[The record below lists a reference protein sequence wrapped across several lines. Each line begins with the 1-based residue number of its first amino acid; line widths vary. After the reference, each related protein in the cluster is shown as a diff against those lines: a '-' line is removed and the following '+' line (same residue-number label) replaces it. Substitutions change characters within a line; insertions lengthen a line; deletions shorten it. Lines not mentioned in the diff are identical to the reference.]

1 MASLT
6 SLCKTNSMLL
16 KVESYHDHTASLV
29 TTLHPCLATSSAK
42 DGILVSGGRKA
53 GDLTFLQDKTVSRQ
67 HFVLRCL
74 GTAKGMAKPRTQEEK
89 DACKQS
95 ELKMCIVYENSGKA
109 GSFVCSASP
118 ENIADRQPE
127 ENDDDS
133 ETDDEGVS
141 QQPSAANNNNIKA
154 NTVTISNT
162 EGAADYPA
170 ISATARQHFGTIPV
184 TLKRLDVGDKT
195 VLPLEAS
202 ADPILIQLGRF
213 ESTIKISWIP
223 LRVMFSNMKQNDFET
238 TIQPKLAT
246 IGGIRVEDTGNPTHL
261 VTEELNAGGKQI
273 IAWAQELPMVQS
285 TWLDKLLERNS
296 PSDPLPNPN
305 DYPIQSNS
313 DNSIKFWSKKPN
325 RELLKDFTLLS
336 VESGSFEI
344 MAVAAGANLVELH
357 KMASED
363 KQLKLAQQT
372 QKDDTT
378 IVFIAKTRKRITKK
392 LAALGIP
399 QVDLKRLAKSVTSRT
414 DLPQDTDGNALSR
427 QATKQSAGI
436 ESTATPSGRS
446 TRRSRRTA
454 TQETPK
460 PIEMEQEED
469 DHEEETPPTTTPYE
483 TQCLLEPQ
491 MMEVEEENSSNEKNT
506 ESEGDKL
513 EPIPEQATEPSMLTE
528 PSELMQQAEQE
539 SPPKPAKK
547 TKKTKALGIVG
558 DNHTLKKANSDGWF
572 TAAPQDDSLRQE
584 WRKAYE
590 KRHWDDDYLDFDVTV
605 ETESMKVV
613 IPQTTNES
621 NWRIPPGRK
630 RKGVKDFRKFRK
642 NRIIKSD
649 PQISIRFKTVGI
661 QLQDDNQSKTLDEQE
676 RGLAEEQR
684 IADELFRN
692 DGAGGGRK
700 RRRRVV

>member
-1 MASLT
+1 
-6 SLCKTNSMLL
+6 MLL
-16 KVESYHDHTASLV
+16 KVESYHDHTACLV
-29 TTLHPCLATSSAK
+29 ATLHPCLATSSTK

-74 GTAKGMAKPRTQEEK
+74 GTAKGMIKPRTQEEK

-118 ENIADRQPE
+118 ENIVDRQPE

-141 QQPSAANNNNIKA
+141 QQPSAANNNNNNTTKA
-154 NTVTISNT
+154 NTVTTSNT
-162 EGAADYPA
+162 EGGADYPA

-246 IGGIRVEDTGNPTHL
+246 IGGIRVEDTENPTHL

-296 PSDPLPNPN
+296 PSDPLPNPK

-313 DNSIKFWSKKPN
+313 DNSIKFWSKNPN

-336 VESGSFEI
+336 VEPGSFQT

-392 LAALGIP
+392 LTALGIP

-427 QATKQSAGI
+427 QASKQSARI
-436 ESTATPSGRS
+436 ESTVTTSGRS

-454 TQETPK
+454 TQQTPK
-460 PIEMEQEED
+460 PIETEMEQEED
-469 DHEEETPPTTTPYE
+469 DHEEETPTTATPYE

-491 MMEVEEENSSNEKNT
+491 MMEVEGENRSSENNI
-506 ESEGDKL
+506 ESEGDDKL
-513 EPIPEQATEPSMLTE
+513 EQIPEQATEPSMLTE
-528 PSELMQQAEQE
+528 PSELMKEAKQE
-539 SPPKPAKK
+539 SPPKQVKK
-547 TKKTKALGIVG
+547 TKKTKALGTV
-558 DNHTLKKANSDGWF
+558 DVNHTLKKANSDGWF

-590 KRHWDDDYLDFDVTV
+590 KRHWDDDYLDFDITV

-613 IPQTTNES
+613 IPQTSNES

-649 PQISIRFKTVGI
+649 PQINIRFKSVGI
-661 QLQDDNQSKTLDEQE
+661 QLLQDANQSKTLDEQE

-692 DGAGGGRK
+692 DGAGSGRK
-700 RRRRVV
+700 RRRRVL